1 MKETMYL
8 VKDIEFDITD
18 GGNSEDE
25 WTDEEYQNLKNDAI
39 GLWYAE
45 NGDNLCDKITAKTG
59 FCILSIDYTKNT
71 LHPLTS
77 YL

>member
-8 VKDIEFDITD
+8 VLSGEH
-18 GGNSEDE
+18 
-25 WTDEEYQNLKNDAI
+25 I
-39 GLWYAE
+39 GLWYA
-45 NGDNLCDKITAKTG
+45 KTPEHLYEKVG
-59 FCILSIDYTKNT
+59 YKCKYTLNT